1 MKAIDPMMVKQ
12 AIKDGQLEVVL
23 VEANII
29 IRDVMSGDSAKIG
42 EIGLLRKENE

>member
-1 MKAIDPMMVKQ
+1 MRDIDPMMVKK

-29 IRDVMSGDSAKIG
+29 LRDVISGDAVKIG
-42 EIGLLRKENE
+42 EIGLLREVDD